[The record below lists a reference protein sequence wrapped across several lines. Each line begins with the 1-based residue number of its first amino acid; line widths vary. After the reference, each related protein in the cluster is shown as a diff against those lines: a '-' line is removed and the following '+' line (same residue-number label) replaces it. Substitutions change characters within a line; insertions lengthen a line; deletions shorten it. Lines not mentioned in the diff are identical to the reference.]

1 MSNCYTQFSTR
12 IPWQGAARA
21 ALLEK
26 LRCSEGDDDASVP
39 CDFAEQPEGIWLSSE
54 ASADLDA
61 LVALLVDVQSAFHLP
76 PIGFEFS
83 VSCSK
88 PALDEFGGGA
98 VVLKGGQA
106 TWLSTSTW
114 LGEQLAAPSSASPSL

>member
-1 MSNCYTQFSTR
+1 MANIYTQFSVMVL
-12 IPWQGAARA
+12 WQGPARP
-21 ALLEK
+21 ALLAK
-26 LRCSEGDDDASVP
+26 LRAPDDPECLSPP
-39 CDFAEQPEGIWLSSE
+39 CEFEDQPEGIWLYSE
-54 ASADLDA
+54 DNCDLNGV
-61 LVALLVDVQSAFHLP
+61 VAILAEVQSAFRLP
-76 PIGFEFS
+76 PFGFEFS

-114 LGEQLAAPSSASPSL
+114 LGEQLAAPSCTSPSP